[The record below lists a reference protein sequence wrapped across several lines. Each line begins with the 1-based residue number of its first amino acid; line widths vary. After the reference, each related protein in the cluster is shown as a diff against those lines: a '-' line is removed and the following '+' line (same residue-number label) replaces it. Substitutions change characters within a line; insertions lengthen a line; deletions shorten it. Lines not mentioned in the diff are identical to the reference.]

1 MPPVAAAMPTL
12 AAAAGSRNKS
22 CGRCEVKEAAPC
34 QAESLCAAD
43 ARLPAPLGAT
53 LRAPLTTHH
62 RQAGS
67 TPLWQHLPHAG
78 PLSSPPSAGN
88 SRADGRW
95 GVSWEWRLG
104 RGRGPNGGLLP
115 GKHNAGARQRQYYSQ
130 SGCEGL
136 QGKNMAAGAAGSKGT
151 VGDARCVPPSCL
163 CCTSPDVL
171 LMLQHTGCCEQPP
184 PAPSW
189 SNCHATTRRAGALGS
204 AAGLRSASRG
214 FCSAESSAELRGR
227 ARTPQL
233 CKQPPARAHPA
244 HGSSCKIDRSKWQTI
259 SLRVWRAAPGA
270 PAGVHNNS
278 QGSKRQP
285 PFERGGPVPPPR
297 SVLLLNGSLPKICEP
312 QFIGPLARPWRRG
325 PSWPDN

>member
-1 MPPVAAAMPTL
+1 MHNSGWVAQPRATSQRAVAHSLMDDIPPRCHAAGLWELQAATEALTGRWVGVVTAVEGCTGRGGRRVVAGMPPVAAAMPTL
-12 AAAAGSRNKS
+12 AAGAESRNKS
-22 CGRCEVKEAAPC
+22 CGRCEVMEAAPC

-136 QGKNMAAGAAGSKGT
+136 
-151 VGDARCVPPSCL
+151 
-163 CCTSPDVL
+163 
-171 LMLQHTGCCEQPP
+171 
-184 PAPSW
+184 
-189 SNCHATTRRAGALGS
+189 
-204 AAGLRSASRG
+204 
-214 FCSAESSAELRGR
+214 
-227 ARTPQL
+227 
-233 CKQPPARAHPA
+233 
-244 HGSSCKIDRSKWQTI
+244 
-259 SLRVWRAAPGA
+259 
-270 PAGVHNNS
+270 
-278 QGSKRQP
+278 
-285 PFERGGPVPPPR
+285 
-297 SVLLLNGSLPKICEP
+297 
-312 QFIGPLARPWRRG
+312 
-325 PSWPDN
+325 